1 MGMGEFMKKVWILL
15 AVLITVTALIAP
27 TLSVSAAPGEQ
38 YRRWINDK
46 NVSCTTGSGVVYANL
61 SNQNV
66 EFNGLSADAQ
76 FTINYIENGVLNTD
90 GPYTVEQVS
99 GTHNYG
105 AFAESFPSYP
115 FTFEFRLDTIISG
128 IVVYQSSIIIN
139 CTGDMPDTPATVINT
154 VPPNSQGRVW
164 VPDKTYTCAPN
175 GGGVAVTI
183 SNQNIDVLNLTA
195 GVDEFTLNYIENGVI
210 STNGPYPVESNGRHN
225 YGSFLQS
232 FPSYPF
238 TFEFRIDTYVG
249 GVLVMQSSLI
259 TTCTAD
265 ASGLTPTIINGLP
278 GSGGSSSSGGCPS
291 SLPTTA
297 VQGRMLETVQAL
309 YAADPAAVTNV
320 IMPVGTAWWITS
332 ASSGYYRLWIS
343 CFAAQVWVPA
353 SSMGPNYE
361 TGGAPLP
368 NAGT

>member
-1 MGMGEFMKKVWILL
+1 MKKGWASLVL
-15 AVLITVTALIAP
+15 VLIFVAIIAP
-27 TLSVSAAPGEQ
+27 GLSVSAAPGEQ

-46 NVSCTTGSGVVYANL
+46 NASCTTGSGVVYANL
-61 SNQNV
+61 NNQNV

-76 FTINYIENGVLNTD
+76 FTINYIRNGVLSVD
-90 GPYTVEQVS
+90 GPYTVEQIS

-105 AFAESFPSYP
+105 ASGDSFPSCP

-128 IVVYQSSIIIN
+128 VVVYQSSIIIN
-139 CTGDMPDTPATVINT
+139 CTGDMPATPATIINT
-154 VPPNSQGRVW
+154 IPPMSQGRVW
-164 VPDKTYTCAPN
+164 VPDKTYTCEPN
-175 GGGVAVTI
+175 GGGVAVII
-183 SNQNIDVLNLTA
+183 SNQNTDVLNLTA
-195 GVDEFTLNYIENGVI
+195 GVDEFTLNYIRNGVT

-225 YGSFLQS
+225 YGSFMDS

-249 GVLVMQSSLI
+249 GVLVFQSSLI
-259 TTCTAD
+259 ATCTAD

-278 GSGGSSSSGGCPS
+278 GSGSTTTGSLCPS
-291 SLPTTA
+291 GAPSSTS

-320 IMPVGTAWWITS
+320 TIPVGTAWWITS
-332 ASSGYYRLWIS
+332 ASNGYYRLWIS
-343 CFAAQVWVPA
+343 CFGSQVWVPA

-368 NAGT
+368 NSGA